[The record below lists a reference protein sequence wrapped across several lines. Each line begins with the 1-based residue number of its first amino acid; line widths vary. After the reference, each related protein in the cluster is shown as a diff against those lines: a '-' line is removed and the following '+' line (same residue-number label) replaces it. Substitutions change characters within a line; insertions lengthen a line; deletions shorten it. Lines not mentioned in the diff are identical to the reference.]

1 MLDAVEHSSE
11 AELWGIRNLGSF
23 KQGPGSDFFWGDI
36 QTRKP
41 WMKLEEMCCS
51 PWDAFTF
58 NEVHLFLAAEM
69 STTRWM
75 ESSPDSFNISNKNGV
90 LRMGNGCK

>member
-23 KQGPGSDFFWGDI
+23 KQGPGSDFFGGEI

-41 WMKLEEMCCS
+41 WMKLDRKKCVVTLGCFHVQRS
-51 PWDAFTF
+51 AFVF
-58 NEVHLFLAAEM
+58 GRRNV
-69 STTRWM
+69 
-75 ESSPDSFNISNKNGV
+75 NNKVDGIIA
-90 LRMGNGCK
+90 